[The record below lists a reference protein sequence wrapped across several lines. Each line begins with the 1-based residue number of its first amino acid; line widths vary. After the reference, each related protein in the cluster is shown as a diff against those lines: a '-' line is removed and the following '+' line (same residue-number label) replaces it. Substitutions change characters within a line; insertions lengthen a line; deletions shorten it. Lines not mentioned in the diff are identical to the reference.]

1 MSGSDV
7 RNQGSEVGRQPKP
20 FSRRN
25 AHCHFTHTQ
34 PLSTAP
40 GCPDP
45 VDDQTSLQCQT
56 ARRKTEIRHQV
67 TDACPLPAEFRFLIQ
82 ALVPAPG
89 GGERN
94 RTDDLLLAKQ
104 ALSRLSYTPVSE
116 VREQKKENRRFGHL
130 RFDFCHL
137 TSVI

>member
-1 MSGSDV
+1 MRFDIQTSSRFQTTRTAPACADTVTKLYSGS
-7 RNQGSEVGRQPKP
+7 K
-20 FSRRN
+20 N
-25 AHCHFTHTQ
+25 ARARSTTVITHGHH
-34 PLSTAP
+34 A
-40 GCPDP
+40 
-45 VDDQTSLQCQT
+45 
-56 ARRKTEIRHQV
+56 A
-67 TDACPLPAEFRFLIQ
+67 
-82 ALVPAPG
+82 G